1 MAVTIG
7 FGLAALSAG
16 ATYSQNRT
24 AASRQKAAAEA
35 ARIEASNDAAANR
48 QAAMAADERDKT
60 AALVK
65 QNEAQATDQLTA
77 VPEVTIADAQTP
89 AQRKRVVSAQFNVG
103 DAGVGS
109 AGGLRV

>member
-1 MAVTIG
+1 MAVSIG
-7 FGLAALSAG
+7 VGIAALSAG

-35 ARIEASNDAAANR
+35 SRIEAANDAAANR
-48 QAAMAADERDKT
+48 QAAVAADEREKT

-65 QNEAQATDQLTA
+65 DNEAQATEQLTTT
-77 VPEVTIADAQTP
+77 PEVTIADAQTP